1 MFSLLMLWS
10 SRIGVGCT
18 NSAKSL
24 IIPHFRKKWI
34 GEIKVGLNREPYC
47 SAAKSR
53 GHSCEGPGLD
63 SWGQLKRQSSCHPPT
78 AFKPQDGNSASFSCL
93 ITEQWFLWKVQRY
106 RTPSLLMYCTWKC
119 PSNPSRVKGIKNP
132 LKSHIFM
139 AQNNLWII
147 NEK

>member
-1 MFSLLMLWS
+1 MRWS

-18 NSAKSL
+18 NSAKSR
-24 IIPHFRKKWI
+24 IIPHFSKKII

-78 AFKPQDGNSASFSCL
+78 ASKPQGWKFSIFFFFNHDIVETL
-93 ITEQWFLWKVQRY
+93 ESTKIQNTLTNV
-106 RTPSLLMYCTWKC
+106 LYC
-119 PSNPSRVKGIKNP
+119 IK
-132 LKSHIFM
+132 KFS
-139 AQNNLWII
+139 
-147 NEK
+147 

>member
-78 AFKPQDGNSASFSCL
+78 AFKPQGWKFSIFFLFNHGTVIPLESTKIQNTLASYVLYMKMPIKSVL
-93 ITEQWFLWKVQRY
+93 DK
-106 RTPSLLMYCTWKC
+106 
-119 PSNPSRVKGIKNP
+119 KNP

-139 AQNNLWII
+139 AQNNL
-147 NEK
+147 